1 MSKKDRAKDIKWDN
15 PKSIVAYG
23 HSVSKHGSKRKKQ
36 QFIDRARSTG
46 KDQGQWID
54 DMFIV
59 EAQKLAP
66 FKPGSH
72 IVEMGKPIGRV
83 FCPDGS
89 VVENV
94 EKAIVVRK
102 ANLTVRTSYPIR

>member
-15 PKSIVAYG
+15 PKLVVAYG

-59 EAQKLAP
+59 EAQKLPP

-72 IVEMGKPIGRV
+72 MVEMGHR
-83 FCPDGS
+83 
-89 VVENV
+89 
-94 EKAIVVRK
+94 
-102 ANLTVRTSYPIR
+102 